1 MQDRWIATAI
11 SARSGDLGALRR
23 SRRAP
28 ATACSGDG
36 VRLVSVGPVVIE
48 VQLDGHGHQ
57 KNLTLGTSCIPA
69 SKSREPCK
77 IAG

>member
-1 MQDRWIATAI
+1 M
-11 SARSGDLGALRR
+11 G
-23 SRRAP
+23 
-28 ATACSGDG
+28 
-36 VRLVSVGPVVIE
+36 LVSVGPVVIE

-57 KNLTLGTSCIPA
+57 KNLTLGTSCVPA